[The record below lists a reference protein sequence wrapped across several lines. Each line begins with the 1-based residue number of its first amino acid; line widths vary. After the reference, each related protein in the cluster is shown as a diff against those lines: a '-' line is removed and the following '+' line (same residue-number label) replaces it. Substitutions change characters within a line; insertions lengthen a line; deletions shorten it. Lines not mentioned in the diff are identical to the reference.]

1 MYILMVNFGM
11 VSIFFLDKKFIVL
24 NFIGLIIYL
33 LIVCLGWG

>member
-11 VSIFFLDKKFIVL
+11 VSIFLLDKNFIVL
-24 NFIGLIIYL
+24 NFIILIIYI